1 MFSANNKISLRQF
14 QILLIFDTLN
24 IFTVLL
30 PSRLSRISGND
41 SIFLIIF
48 GYIFSV
54 ISLFFITNISSLFP
68 FSSFSNYTAHL
79 LGKSLSCIL
88 TIVFSVKIIITA
100 ALSLNLFSQI
110 INSTILFS
118 TPPAVISLLLL
129 LFSSYS
135 AAKGYEVRARMAE
148 ILIFFFLIPL
158 SFVYILTLSDTDFS
172 AISPLLLTDK
182 RTLFS
187 GSVFALFSF
196 SSLEFIFLAYP
207 YVVSSQYIRRS
218 AFSALS
224 FSALALFF
232 IVFLTVSRFGAAE
245 TASLDIPVIEI
256 MDTIDFST
264 IFIERQNALVMTV
277 WIISSF
283 MIINGGIFFSALLIK
298 DLTCL
303 FSPKGII
310 NSIASPNIPFII
322 ISAVL
327 IFLISFIPHDIPEII
342 GIFDK
347 INYTLSLFYLY
358 ILPVILII
366 AARVRKGGIPL

>member
-41 SIFLIIF
+41 SIFLILF

-54 ISLFFITNISSLFP
+54 ISLFLITNISSLFP
-68 FSSFSNYTAHL
+68 FSSFTNYTAHL
-79 LGKSLSCIL
+79 LGRSFSCIL
-88 TIVFSVKIIITA
+88 TVVFSLKLIVTT
-100 ALSLNLFSQI
+100 ALSLTLFSLI

-118 TPPAVISLLLL
+118 TPAAVISLMLI

-148 ILIFFFLIPL
+148 ILIFFFIIPL
-158 SFVYILTLSDTDFS
+158 SFVYILTLNDTDFS
-172 AISPLLLTDK
+172 LITPLLMTDK

-187 GSVFALFSF
+187 GSVFAVFSF
-196 SSLEFIFLAYP
+196 SSLEIIFLAYP
-207 YVVSSQYIRRS
+207 YVVSSQHIRRS

-224 FSALALFF
+224 FSAVALFF
-232 IVFLTVSRFGAAE
+232 IVFLTLARFGASE

-298 DLTCL
+298 DLVFL
-303 FSPKGII
+303 FSPKGIV
-310 NSIASPNIPFII
+310 NSVSSPGIPFII

-327 IFLISFIPHDIPEII
+327 IFLLSFIPHDIPEII
-342 GIFDK
+342 SIFDK

-358 ILPVILII
+358 ILPIILII
-366 AARVRKGGIPL
+366 AARIRKGGIPL